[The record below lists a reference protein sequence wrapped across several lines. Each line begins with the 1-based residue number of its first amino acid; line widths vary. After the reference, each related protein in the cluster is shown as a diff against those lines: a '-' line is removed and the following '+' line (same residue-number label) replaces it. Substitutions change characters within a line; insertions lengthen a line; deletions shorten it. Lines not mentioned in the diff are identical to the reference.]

1 MFKGRNCLIFILL
14 LVFLIGC
21 SHENLGPNLF
31 PGKRGDVVSRGFGLQ
46 VEFLN
51 NQPPREIFLTPGFDS
66 SVPLSVRVT
75 NLGPDPVNGKIKV
88 YNTLTSEYGGI
99 PDVYESSF
107 SVDGSELIENR
118 VVPVDEIVPLGDLSY
133 NFDALNKRIDKRVQ
147 DTLVTEIDMDY
158 DVRVGVPI
166 CISDPVGSDD
176 CRLSETI
183 TGQSLG
189 RSATSVP
196 VTVKSITKDLAPSVS
211 DVLVSLKIV
220 IVNVGNGKITNN
232 DEKINDL
239 IVSLDG
245 DVLNCLSTNNK
256 NSLKQ
261 GNFEVR
267 CDVRRSPVFETPL
280 LQISYN
286 YGYKIK
292 SSLPISIV
300 LPED

>member
-21 SHENLGPNLF
+21 SHENITSKF

-66 SVPLSVRVT
+66 SVPLSLRVT
-75 NLGPDPVNGKIKV
+75 NL
-88 YNTLTSEYGGI
+88 
-99 PDVYESSF
+99 
-107 SVDGSELIENR
+107 
-118 VVPVDEIVPLGDLSY
+118 VPVS
-133 NFDALNKRIDKRVQ
+133 
-147 DTLVTEIDMDY
+147 
-158 DVRVGVPI
+158 
-166 CISDPVGSDD
+166 
-176 CRLSETI
+176 
-183 TGQSLG
+183 
-189 RSATSVP
+189 
-196 VTVKSITKDLAPSVS
+196 VKSITKNLAPSGS

-245 DVLNCLSTNNK
+245 DVLNCVSTNNK